1 MPKRRWRKDKGFVSF
16 LLAQEYCVREGEKLK
31 PNMTEGMIIFMFESW
46 VAARSSSGADPQLSL
61 LDKTGGDR

>member
-16 LLAQEYCVREGEKLK
+16 LLAQEYIVREGEKLK
-31 PNMTEGMIIFMFESW
+31 PSLTDGVILYMFESW
-46 VAARSSSGADPQLSL
+46 VAAREPQLLDQQLSL

>member
-16 LLAQEYCVREGEKLK
+16 LLAQEYIVREGEKLK
-31 PNMTEGMIIFMFESW
+31 PSLADGVILYMFESW
-46 VAARSSSGADPQLSL
+46 VAAREPQFLDQQLSL

>member
-16 LLAQEYCVREGEKLK
+16 LLAQEYVVREGEKLK
-31 PNMTEGMIIFMFESW
+31 PNLADGVILYMFESW
-46 VAARSSSGADPQLSL
+46 IAAREPQFLDQQLSL

>member
-16 LLAQEYCVREGEKLK
+16 LLAQEYCVREEEKLK
-31 PNMTEGMIIFMFESW
+31 PNMTEGVIIFMFESW
-46 VAARSSSGADPQLSL
+46 TAARQPQFSDQQLSL